1 MFYNT
6 TAAGII
12 LSIKIGKILLIVEKK
27 NELDELFTFFEI
39 FEKLKINRSQEH
51 CVRICEKIRSTFQNA
66 LILVTCRFYGIK
78 YSI

>member
-12 LSIKIGKILLIVEKK
+12 LAIKIGKILLIVEKK

-39 FEKLKINRSQEH
+39 FEKLK
-51 CVRICEKIRSTFQNA
+51 
-66 LILVTCRFYGIK
+66 
-78 YSI
+78 